1 MKAQLVK
8 ISVSE
13 LRAIRNR
20 MRAGKC
26 KFRTGIRK
34 LFNELNDDNN

>member
-13 LRAIRNR
+13 LRGIRNR

-26 KFRTGIRK
+26 KFRAAARK